1 MKHSKLITNALI
13 NYNFTSVYLQVHKK
27 EPGKVVWIIP
37 VALVFIS
44 VAWCPVM
51 FKFLME
57 PATDQRRQTRFDG
70 TMSTATVELSAAS
83 VNSLPQGNAVVSE
96 KSARG
101 KAAIITS
108 LWKLVMIPF
117 VAALFCKIYDRADLT
132 KLKKGFDD
140 FNTDHD
146 AFPHFM
152 AQIFTSFIGYL
163 LGILACSMCM
173 QRLAFAL
180 PVLLATPISIA
191 LALIQSKNV
200 VLPFEFGKLDD
211 PFVYAIGIP
220 LLLAQFLS
228 GSYYVFKEQGFIMAK
243 ESSLFW
249 MPTYN
254 GRNINK

>member
-1 MKHSKLITNALI
+1 MRN
-13 NYNFTSVYLQVHKK
+13 
-27 EPGKVVWIIP
+27 EPNKVVWIIP

-44 VAWCPVM
+44 VAWCPIM

-57 PATDQRRQTRFDG
+57 PATQRQTHFDG

-108 LWKLVMIPF
+108 LLKLVMIPF
-117 VAALFCKIYDRADLT
+117 VAALFCWIYEQADLL
-132 KLKKGFDD
+132 KLKKGFVD

-146 AFPHFM
+146 AFPHFV

-163 LGILACSMCM
+163 LGLLACSMCM

-180 PVLLATPISIA
+180 PILLATPISIA
-191 LALIQSKNV
+191 IALIPSENTV
-200 VLPFEFGKLDD
+200 IPFESGKPAD
-211 PFVYAIGIP
+211 PFVYTIFI
-220 LLLAQFLS
+220 LLLSAQFLS

-254 GRNINK
+254 GRNVHR

>member
-1 MKHSKLITNALI
+1 MKLTEAD
-13 NYNFTSVYLQVHKK
+13 
-27 EPGKVVWIIP
+27 KVVWIIP
-37 VALVFIS
+37 VALVLIS
-44 VAWCPVM
+44 VAWCPIM

-57 PATDQRRQTRFDG
+57 PAADQRRQTHFDG
-70 TMSTATVELSAAS
+70 NMSTATVELSAAS
-83 VNSLPQGNAVVSE
+83 VDSLPQGNAVVGE

-108 LWKLVMIPF
+108 LCKLVMIPF
-117 VAALFCKIYDRADLT
+117 VAALFCQIYQRADLS
-132 KLKKGFDD
+132 KLKRGFVD

-152 AQIFTSFIGYL
+152 AQIFTSFVGYL

-180 PVLLATPISIA
+180 PILLATPISTAIT
-191 LALIQSKNV
+191 LIQSKDRV
-200 VLPFEFGKLDD
+200 IPFEYGKLND
-211 PFVYAIGIP
+211 PFVYAICI
-220 LLLAQFLS
+220 LLLSAQFLC

-254 GRNINK
+254 GRNVNR

>member
-1 MKHSKLITNALI
+1 M
-13 NYNFTSVYLQVHKK
+13 
-27 EPGKVVWIIP
+27 VWIIP

-44 VAWCPVM
+44 IAWCPKM
-51 FKFLME
+51 FKFLIE
-57 PATDQRRQTRFDG
+57 PATRQQHQPRLDG
-70 TMSTATVELSAAS
+70 TMPTATEELNGAS
-83 VNSLPQGNAVVSE
+83 VNSLPKGTTIVDAVVSV

-108 LWKLVMIPF
+108 LLKLVMIPF
-117 VAALFCKIYDRADLT
+117 VAALFCWIYKRADLT
-132 KLKKGFDD
+132 KLSTGFDD
-140 FNTDHD
+140 FTTDHY

-163 LGILACSMCM
+163 FGILACSMCM

-180 PVLLATPISIA
+180 PILLATPVSIVIA
-191 LALIQSKNV
+191 LIPDKNI
-200 VLPFEFGKLDD
+200 VLPFEYGRLDD

-228 GSYYVFKEQGFIMAK
+228 GSYYVFKEQGFIMAT

-249 MPTYN
+249 MPSYN
-254 GRNINK
+254 GRN